1 MPYALDTYTGD
12 GTKTDFEVTFPYI
25 QQDQVRVFQDTTELA
40 VITDG
45 TPTAGQFKWEDN
57 DTILVGTPPPS
68 GTPLKV
74 LRDTPKG
81 DQIVDG

>member
-25 QQDQVRVFQDTTELA
+25 QRDQVRVFQDTTELA

-57 DTILVGTPPPS
+57 DTIWSALRHPVG
-68 GTPLKV
+68 
-74 LRDTPKG
+74 RR
-81 DQIVDG
+81 